1 MVAQV
6 LGFRL
11 LTLDAT
17 VVLSPAEAVSHAA
30 PPPPR
35 PRPARSRVAVGR
47 NLAEAT
53 RQIDE
58 GAALLAATRNG
69 ASRRS

>member
-1 MVAQV
+1 MVARV
-6 LGFRL
+6 LGVRL

-17 VVLSPAEAVSHAA
+17 VVLTPAEVAPRAA
-30 PPPPR
+30 SPSARR
-35 PRPARSRVAVGR
+35 PRRRVAVGR
-47 NLAEAT
+47 SLAEAT

-69 ASRRS
+69 ASRGR